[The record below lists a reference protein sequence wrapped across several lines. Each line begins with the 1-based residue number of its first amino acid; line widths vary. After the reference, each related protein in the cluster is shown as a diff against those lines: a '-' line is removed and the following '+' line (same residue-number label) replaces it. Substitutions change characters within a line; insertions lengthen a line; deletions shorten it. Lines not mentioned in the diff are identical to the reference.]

1 MKNPFAPLRNWVA
14 GRIKNKILFSVLAV
28 FLVLYGGT
36 LSYIYD
42 IIRDDV
48 LEVARRNAL
57 QDTRKLAWMLYRNYE
72 DLEDA
77 RAYHRELET
86 FLEIQTNLLEINVV
100 NRELSIVGG
109 TNFEL
114 IFETVSEDRYRQALQ
129 NRETLFMHLGGVAGT
144 VDERPYINVVY
155 PIAANAGVKV
165 EGVRGA
171 VETRY
176 SLQQELAD
184 LAEIRNDTIGA
195 GLAIMIAIA
204 IAVTTISQ
212 SITRPIQDLYV
223 GMEKAN
229 DGDLNIRVPVVG
241 RDEIG
246 YLTTTFND
254 MIDSIRKSNERILAI
269 LDSTRRFV
277 PDQFLSALGRGDI
290 TAVELGDSIHRDMT
304 VFFMDIRKFS
314 TLSEQM
320 SADDVLTFIN
330 ALLEDVLPAI
340 EQHNGFID
348 KYIGDAVMAL
358 FPGRPDDALL
368 AAVDLRQRL
377 VVFNKVREGRGK
389 EAINV
394 GIGINSGDLI
404 LGTLGSPT
412 RIDTTVIGDTVNVA
426 SRLESLTKEYEV
438 PVILPE
444 EVFLSMAES
453 TRARVQVRELG
464 TVKIRGIENARS
476 LVGVTG

>member
-1 MKNPFAPLRNWVA
+1 MKNPLAPLRNWAA

-42 IIRDDV
+42 IIRDDM

-57 QDTRKLAWMLYRNYE
+57 QDSRKLAWTLYRNYE

-77 RAYHRELET
+77 RLYHRDLET
-86 FLEIQTNLLEINVV
+86 FLEIQTNLLEISVV
-100 NRELSIVGG
+100 NRELAIVGS
-109 TNFEL
+109 TNFDL
-114 IFETVSEDRYRQALQ
+114 IFETVTDGKYRQALQ
-129 NRETLFMHLGGVAGT
+129 NKESLLMHLGGSSGAQAE
-144 VDERPYINVVY
+144 DPYINVVY
-155 PIAANAGVKV
+155 PIRAHVGVKV

-176 SLQQELAD
+176 SLKQEFED
-184 LAEIRNDTIGA
+184 LAEIRDNTIAA
-195 GLAIMIAIA
+195 GVAIMIAIA
-204 IAVTTISQ
+204 MAVTTISQ

-229 DGDLNIRVPVVG
+229 DGDLNIHLPVVS

-254 MIDSIRKSNERILAI
+254 MIDSIRRSNERILAI
-269 LDSTRRFV
+269 LDSSRRFV

-340 EQHNGFID
+340 EHHDGFID

-377 VVFNKVREGRGK
+377 VAFNKARERRGD
-389 EAINV
+389 APIDV

-412 RIDTTVIGDTVNVA
+412 RIDTTVIGNTVNVA
-426 SRLESLTKEYEV
+426 SRLEALTKEYEL

-444 EVFLSMAES
+444 EVFLAMEES
-453 TRARVQVRELG
+453 TRARVQTENLG
-464 TVKIRGIENARS
+464 TVKIRGIEHEHS
-476 LVGVTG
+476 LIGVTT